1 MEKVSNF
8 ISKNLITLDKGENA
22 GYILNIVFDDDL
34 NRIQGFVVAND
45 DTDRLYLL
53 QKEDVKAIG
62 ADYIMTS
69 SLDKLTLFLEEEEN
83 NPIGKCVVDTAGF
96 SLGRVI
102 DVLVQGNIVRRII
115 TNKCEFFRKNI
126 RKLGKNYLIFGSK
139 EKKQTVAPKEVFKVS
154 SDNLPNVYIQSAK
167 QNSGTVSK
175 PYRILANQNSIIGRT
190 MQSDL
195 FGYNNEIIAKKYDI
209 INQNII
215 NRAKMHN
222 KLNFLVYYSK

>member
-115 TNKCEFFRKNI
+115 TNKCEFFKKNI

-139 EKKQTVAPKEVFKVS
+139 EKKRTVAPKEVFKVS
-154 SDNLPNVYIQSAK
+154 SDSLPNVYIQNEK
-167 QNSGTVSK
+167 QNFGTVSK

>member
-8 ISKNLITLDKGENA
+8 ISKKLITLDKGENA
-22 GYILNIVFDDDL
+22 GYILNVVFDGDL

-115 TNKCEFFRKNI
+115 TNKCEFFKKNI
-126 RKLGKNYLIFGSK
+126 RKL
-139 EKKQTVAPKEVFKVS
+139 KEVIFY
-154 SDNLPNVYIQSAK
+154 DNKRLCRRY
-167 QNSGTVSK
+167 
-175 PYRILANQNSIIGRT
+175 
-190 MQSDL
+190 
-195 FGYNNEIIAKKYDI
+195 
-209 INQNII
+209 
-215 NRAKMHN
+215 
-222 KLNFLVYYSK
+222 